1 MCSISH
7 DNKAI
12 FFHIGKTAGI
22 YIRNTLSKYYNFNL
36 YLLKRPDH
44 IEYCNSNIEL
54 NKQLSFCCKE
64 GIVKYYKTSE
74 YINDFTDMNDCKWK
88 EYFKFCFVRN
98 PYDRAVS
105 GWNYLMEVQKL
116 NIDFDKYLKM
126 KNIVSENEY
135 WHVFLS
141 QYQTIL
147 DENGNIFVDYIG
159 KFENIEND
167 FQIILQKIGFNKI
180 KHTPTFYNRRKND
193 NYKKYYTQEA
203 LDIIN
208 TIYENDFIYFNYIK
222 YDKLEDFLNASE
234 N

>member
-1 MCSISH
+1 MCSINH
-7 DNKAI
+7 DKKAI

-22 YIRNTLSKYYNFNL
+22 FIRNSLSEYYNFNL

-44 IEYCNSNIEL
+44 IEYCNTDMRL
-54 NKQLSFCCKE
+54 NNNLTFCTNK
-64 GIVKYYKTSE
+64 GIVQYYKTSD
-74 YINDFTDMNDCKWK
+74 YLTDFMDMNDSKWE

-105 GWNYLMEVQKL
+105 GWNYLMETEKL

-141 QYQTIL
+141 QYETIL
-147 DENGNIFVDYIG
+147 DSNGKVFVDFVG
-159 KFENIEND
+159 KFENLEED
-167 FQIILQKIGFNKI
+167 FQKILKKCGFDKITHKNK
-180 KHTPTFYNRRKND
+180 FVNRRNKD

-208 TIYENDFIYFNYIK
+208 KIYEKDFEFFCYKKF
-222 YDKLEDFLNASE
+222 DLLEDFINSE
-234 N
+234 